1 MIVFIPLLLLPG
13 VTGKFLAYIPITIF
27 VTLLAS
33 LFLASSINS
42 ALFWKLNN
50 NFSFY
55 YVDDPSSDAD
65 EELLISDDEM
75 AVLAEERKGKQAVP
89 HTSQPRTDV
98 IIDRIA
104 HKYTSLL
111 HRMIVSPK
119 WRRLVIYG
127 PVFAL
132 ILTFVFLSPR
142 I

>member
-42 ALFWKLNN
+42 ALFWKLNK

-55 YVDDPSSDAD
+55 YVDDPASDQD
-65 EELLISDDEM
+65 EELLISEDEM
-75 AVLAEERKGKQAVP
+75 SVLEQERKGKVALP

-98 IIDRIA
+98 
-104 HKYTSLL
+104 
-111 HRMIVSPK
+111 
-119 WRRLVIYG
+119 LVASYCC
-127 PVFAL
+127 
-132 ILTFVFLSPR
+132 
-142 I
+142 